1 MIPEVLL
8 WQIIHL
14 VVTIGHNK
22 SCPVSGYKRSLVGP
36 EGQPEIS

>member
-1 MIPEVLL
+1 MIK
-8 WQIIHL
+8 L

-36 EGQPEIS
+36 EGQPEISCWSKGPAKV